1 MTSTDAPVDATP
13 ALRPLGLEAISLTDA
28 EITAAAERAALESDP
43 ERAWS
48 RYLRSLAITAL
59 KNELR
64 RRKMTVVVG
73 PELEPEAPERLLL
86 LDGRCIQLI
95 CASPFADELEVPL
108 EVWREAA
115 TAPQLLLA
123 AMVDEDQGVVH
134 IPGVVDAKVF
144 VAWAAGQRGVGD
156 VARVPLT
163 IFEGGLERLKRWLLL
178 LDAEVLPSRGGAAP
192 PSTAGR
198 LMQRLQEGLRA
209 RLDELLEGLVAS
221 LSPQPLLVLS
231 TARGGGAETIQL
243 LTPCPE
249 GEREGIPTAVV
260 VCSRPTIWTRESLAE
275 IQLLD
280 GESLLWRK
288 LARLR
293 EPIITPLAWPL
304 APLTGGECY
313 TLRVRPW
320 GAPAGSFAEV
330 LLIAPS
336 AMTLGDGDD
345 LLLEGMA
352 NADPTTWLASARP
365 ELALEVIARLQ
376 MREEESAE

>member
-1 MTSTDAPVDATP
+1 
-13 ALRPLGLEAISLTDA
+13 
-28 EITAAAERAALESDP
+28 
-43 ERAWS
+43 
-48 RYLRSLAITAL
+48 
-59 KNELR
+59 
-64 RRKMTVVVG
+64 VVVG

-95 CASPFADELEVPL
+95 CASPFAHEVEVPL
-108 EVWREAA
+108 GVWREAA

-134 IPGVVDAKVF
+134 IPGVVDAKAF
-144 VAWAAGQRGVGD
+144 VAWAAGQGGEGD
-156 VARVPLT
+156 VAQVPLT

-178 LDAEVLPSRGGAAP
+178 LDAEALPQVALASAS

-198 LMQRLQEGLRA
+198 LMQGLQEGLRA

-231 TARGGGAETIQL
+231 TARGGSAETTQL

-249 GEREGIPTAVV
+249 GEREGIPTAEV
-260 VCSRPTIWTRESLAE
+260 VCSRPTIWTQESLAE

-336 AMTLGDGDD
+336 AVTLGDGDD

-352 NADPTTWLASARP
+352 NADPTTWLASARQ

-376 MREEESAE
+376 WRDEESLNELR